1 VVICPVKLG
10 KNEKTIVEII
20 SELEAGSLVIDD
32 GKSTVLEGQEVEI
45 IRGSSL

>member
-1 VVICPVKLG
+1 MVIYPVKLG

-20 SELEAGSLVIDD
+20 SELKAGALVIDD

-45 IRGSSL
+45 ISGNSL